1 VTAGKRVSK
10 YAERIRTP
18 MPPFEDRIL
27 RKILPSAEE
36 DRRIQAVIR
45 EVLQT
50 LEQKIA
56 SKGLR
61 AKPLLVGSVAKGVH
75 LTGTE
80 IDIFVAFPPDTPREV
95 LEREG
100 LALGEILERPVRM
113 YAEHPYT
120 RGWHGGFEVEIVPC
134 YRITDATQRMSA
146 VDRTPLHVDY
156 VLGHVKDGQTDDVR
170 LLKAWAEGIGVYGA
184 EAKILGFSGYLCELL
199 ILKYGSFRGVLE
211 NSLSW
216 RPGTVIEL
224 DRPAAR
230 TFTEPLVVVDPVDPN
245 RNVASAV
252 GVEQLATFVHA
263 AREYLPSPSE
273 RFFFPR
279 PLNALPLP
287 KLRTLARK
295 RGAGLLA
302 ISTPAPGVTED
313 VLYPQLRK
321 AHRAFGDLLHRHGFQ
336 VFDSRFHVVKKEA
349 VFLFELTVDSLPR
362 VARHEGPPVWV
373 KNAKDFLDKWRRSPK
388 TISGPYLRGERWA
401 VDLTRDATTA
411 AALVK
416 AKWREL
422 GLGKDLEKAA
432 RRAMRIRSGP
442 VALHAAY
449 AEAWTRLFD
458 KRFPWQR

>member
-1 VTAGKRVSK
+1 
-10 YAERIRTP
+10 
-18 MPPFEDRIL
+18 MPPFEERIL
-27 RKILPSAEE
+27 KKILPSAEE
-36 DRRIQAVIR
+36 DRRIQGVIR
-45 EVLQT
+45 EIVKA
-50 LEQKIA
+50 LEARIA
-56 SKGLR
+56 AKGLK

-100 LALGEILERPVRM
+100 LALGDLLEQPVRM

-120 RGWHGGFEVEIVPC
+120 RGWYGGFEVEIVPC

-156 VLGHVKDGQTDDVR
+156 VLGHVKNGQQNEIR

-184 EAKILGFSGYLCELL
+184 EAKVLGFSGYLCELL
-199 ILKYGSFRGVLE
+199 VLKSGSFRGVLE
-211 NSLSW
+211 NSLTW
-216 RPGTVIEL
+216 RPSTVIEL
-224 DRPAAR
+224 ERPAAR

-252 GVEQLATFVHA
+252 GVEQLATFAHA
-263 AREYLPSPSE
+263 AREYLQSPSE

-279 PLNALPLP
+279 PLRALPLP
-287 KLRTLARK
+287 KLRALARK

-302 ISTPAPGVTED
+302 ISTPAPSVTED

-321 AHRAFGDLLHRHGFQ
+321 AHRAFGDLLHRHAFQ
-336 VFDSRFHVVKKEA
+336 VFDSRFDVVRKEA
-349 VFLFELTVDSLPR
+349 VFLFEFAVDSLPR

-373 KNAKDFLDKWRRSPK
+373 KNAKEFLDKWRKSLK
-388 TISGPYLRGERWA
+388 TISGPYIRGERWA
-401 VDLTRDATTA
+401 VDLSRDATTA
-411 AALVK
+411 AVLVK
-416 AKWREL
+416 AKWRDL
-422 GLGKDLEKAA
+422 ALGKDLEKSA
-432 RRAMRIRSGP
+432 RRTMRIRSGP
-442 VALHAAY
+442 GALHAPY
-449 AEAWTRLFD
+449 AEAWTRLFE

>member
-1 VTAGKRVSK
+1 
-10 YAERIRTP
+10 
-18 MPPFEDRIL
+18 MPPFEERIL
-27 RKILPSAEE
+27 GKILPSAEE

-45 EVLQT
+45 EILQT
-50 LEQKIA
+50 LEKKIA
-56 SKGLR
+56 AKGLK
-61 AKPLLVGSVAKGVH
+61 AKPLLVGSVSKGVH

-100 LALGEILERPVRM
+100 LAFGDILERPVRM

-120 RGWHGGFEVEIVPC
+120 RGWYGGFEVEIVPC

-156 VLGHVKDGQTDDVR
+156 VLGHVKEGQTNEIR
-170 LLKAWAEGIGVYGA
+170 LLKAWSEGIGVYGA
-184 EAKILGFSGYLCELL
+184 EAKVLGFSGYLCELL
-199 ILKYGSFRGVLE
+199 VLKYGSFRGVLE

-216 RPGTVIEL
+216 RPGIVIEL

-230 TFTEPLVVVDPVDPN
+230 AFSEPLVVVDPVDPN

-263 AREYLPSPSE
+263 AREYLASPSE

-279 PLNALPLP
+279 PLKPLSLP
-287 KLRTLARK
+287 KLRILARK
-295 RGAGLLA
+295 RGSGLLA
-302 ISTPAPGVTED
+302 ISIPAPAVTED
-313 VLYPQLRK
+313 VVYPQLRK

-336 VFDSRFHVVKKEA
+336 VFDSRFDVVGKEA
-349 VFLFELTVDSLPR
+349 LFLFELAVDALPR

-388 TISGPYLRGERWA
+388 TIAGPYIRGERWA
-401 VDLTRDATTA
+401 VDLAREATMA

-416 AKWREL
+416 AKWRDL
-422 GLGKDLEKAA
+422 GLGKDLEKMA
-432 RRAMRIRSGP
+432 RRAFRIRWGTA
-442 VALHAAY
+442 ALRAAY
-449 AEAWTRLFD
+449 
-458 KRFPWQR
+458 

>member
-1 VTAGKRVSK
+1 
-10 YAERIRTP
+10 
-18 MPPFEDRIL
+18 MPPFEARIL

-36 DRRIQAVIR
+36 DRRIQGVIR
-45 EVLQT
+45 EVLQA
-50 LEQKIA
+50 LETRIA
-56 SKGLR
+56 TKGFD

-80 IDIFVAFPPDTPREV
+80 IDIFVTFPVGTPREV

-100 LALGEILERPVRM
+100 LALGDLLQKPLRM

-120 RGWHGGFEVEIVPC
+120 RGWYGGFEVEIVPC
-134 YRITDATQRMSA
+134 YRITDASQRMSA

-156 VLGHVKDGQTDDVR
+156 VLGHLKEGQADEVR

-184 EAKILGFSGYLCELL
+184 EAKVLGFSGYLCELL
-199 ILKYGSFRGVLE
+199 VLKNGSFRGVLE

-216 RPGTVIEL
+216 KPATVIALE
-224 DRPAAR
+224 RPPAR
-230 TFTEPLVVVDPVDPN
+230 TFSEPLIVVDPVDPN

-263 AREYLPSPSE
+263 AREYLRSPGE

-279 PLNALPLP
+279 PQAPLP
-287 KLRTLARK
+287 MSKLRGLVRRRA
-295 RGAGLLA
+295 AGLLA
-302 ISTPAPGVTED
+302 ISLPAPGVTED

-321 AHRAFGDLLHRHGFQ
+321 AHRAFGDLLQRNGFV
-336 VFDSRFHVVKKEA
+336 VFDSRFDVVGKEA
-349 VFLFELTVDSLPR
+349 VFLFELTADTLPR

-373 KNAKDFLDKWRRSPK
+373 KNAKDFLDKWRGSRK
-388 TISGPYLRGERWA
+388 TIAGPYIRGERWA
-401 VDLTRDATTA
+401 VEVARETTTP

-422 GLGKDLEKAA
+422 GLGKDLEKTA
-432 RRAMRIRSGP
+432 RRSLRIRSGAA
-442 VALHAAY
+442 ALRSVY

-458 KRFPWQR
+458 RRFPWER